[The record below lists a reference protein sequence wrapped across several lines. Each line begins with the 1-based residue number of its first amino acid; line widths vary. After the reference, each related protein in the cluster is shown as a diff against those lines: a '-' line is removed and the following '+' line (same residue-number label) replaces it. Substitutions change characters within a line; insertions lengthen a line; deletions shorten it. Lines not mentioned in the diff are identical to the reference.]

1 MKSKKLRILALDLD
15 DPLLNSDLSISKR
28 IKTAIKQAGKQGAT
42 IVLAS
47 SRIPEAMERYVRF
60 LELDKTPGY
69 LISKNGAL
77 VTESNTGKIIHEAH
91 LDVKTALAICDL
103 AFVENF
109 PIQIYEDD
117 IMYVSKKNE
126 YSGDDQKMNGI
137 RQVVVENFRAMV
149 AEGCHKLIIAGK
161 GEILSHVKII
171 FGNLMVDDVTIF
183 SSRPNFLEIMP
194 KGIDKKSAL
203 SIITGILEVSAGE
216 VMVIG
221 DSMIDEAMIR
231 WTGTGAPDANADA
244 GNKSIAVRVTDS
256 ANHEDEVAEAIEK
269 YFIRKG
275 S

>member
-1 MKSKKLRILALDLD
+1 LRILALDLD
-15 DPLLNSDLSISKR
+15 DPLLNSYLSISKR
-28 IKTAIKQAGKQGAT
+28 VKTAIKEAGRQGAA

-47 SRIPEAMERYVRF
+47 SRIPESMERCARF

-77 VTESNTGKIIHEAH
+77 VTESHTGKIIHEAL

-103 AFVENF
+103 ALVENF

-126 YSGDDQKMNGI
+126 YSGDDQIMSGI
-137 RQVVVENFRAMV
+137 RQVVVENFRAMA

-161 GEILSHVKII
+161 PEILSHVKII

-194 KGIDKKSAL
+194 KGIDKGSAL
-203 SIITGILEVSAGE
+203 SIIAEILKVSADE
-216 VMVIG
+216 VMVMG
-221 DSMIDEAMIR
+221 DSMNDEAMIR
-231 WTGTGAPDANADA
+231 WTDA
-244 GNKSIAVRVTDS
+244 GNKSIAVHVTDN
-256 ANHEDEVAEAIEK
+256 ANHEDGVAEAIEK